1 MKGSEFAMASGV
13 RATGAFL
20 MLPVVS
26 SAMFAF
32 GLTAMADASATWVV
46 LIICGM
52 AALAAASWVGDLKLA
67 LLAVFLFT
75 LPIEISKA
83 LTSEASAYAP
93 ALQLFLSDMAF
104 CPLAALW
111 LFDKIFGHGPPIYWP
126 RVHWIALLLLLWLSI
141 EAYMGLIPNG
151 PLLHVNNVKYFA
163 YLVVIAD
170 LARDPR
176 YLKAALVALACGL
189 AAQLTFAA
197 MQFITGADLRIQGG
211 KTTNLGRN
219 LIFEQAEGLHVS
231 RVSGFLPHP
240 NMFADYLTFV
250 LPPLIVMLLLG
261 RRMVGPLVWNISAV
275 LAGGAMVALVL
286 ALSRGGWIA
295 FGCSLSF
302 IFVAGYWFGI
312 VRKRHL
318 IALAIIAGL
327 GTAGKRI
334 LSRGDLSVDSFR
346 QPVRR
351 LPGRNDGSGD
361 AHNTASS
368 SSWSWIGFL

>member
-13 RATGAFL
+13 RATGVFL

-26 SAMFAF
+26 SAMFAL
-32 GLTAMADASATWVV
+32 GLTAMADTSATWVV

-83 LTSEASAYAP
+83 LTSETSAYGT
-93 ALQLFLSDMAF
+93 ALELFISDVAF

-126 RVHWIALLLLLWLSI
+126 RVHWVALLLLLWFSI
-141 EAYMGLIPNG
+141 EACFGPMPAG
-151 PLLHVNNVKYFA
+151 PLLNVNNVKYFV

-176 YLKAALVALACGL
+176 YLKAAVVALACGL

-197 MQFITGADLRIQGG
+197 LQFITGSELRIQGG
-211 KTTNLGRN
+211 KPTNLGPV
-219 LIFEQAEGLHVS
+219 LVFEEAGGLHIS
-231 RVSGFLPHP
+231 RVTGLLPHP
-240 NMFADYLTFV
+240 NVFADYLAFV

-261 RRMVGPLVWNISAV
+261 RRMVGALVWNISVV
-275 LAGGAMVALVL
+275 LAGGAVAALVL
-286 ALSRGGWIA
+286 ALSRAGWIA

-312 VRKRHL
+312 VRKSHL
-318 IALAIIAGL
+318 IALVIIAGL
-327 GTAGKRI
+327 ATAGI
-334 LSRGDLSVDSFR
+334 SIFSRGDLSGDPFR

-351 LPGRNDGSGD
+351 FPDRNDRSSD
-361 AHNTASS
+361 AHNKASS